1 MNKVLGQDPSV
12 HKLTLYRTT
21 TALQIKES
29 DENNNQR
36 NQTDLEQGSQ
46 IKNVIF
52 VQSTVRDADQP
63 HTYPSLNICFAA
75 IGQNGGST
83 LHEADFQIDMDYNC
97 CELSQRTLKSST
109 PFEDNFYINKLLAT

>member
-1 MNKVLGQDPSV
+1 ME
-12 HKLTLYRTT
+12 
-21 TALQIKES
+21 IKES

-36 NQTDLEQGSQ
+36 NHLEQQSSP

-52 VQSTVRDADQP
+52 VESTVRDADQP
-63 HTYPSLNICFAA
+63 HTYPSLTICFAA
-75 IGQNGGST
+75 IGQNGKST

-97 CELSQRTLKSST
+97 CELSQRTLKSSA